1 MILSQ
6 FEEAVWH
13 RRGSDC
19 DIAEAWHHGG
29 EIVSAVEA
37 VLEFGEVAGYM
48 LVADGA
54 VSASDG
60 ALDVAEGGVD
70 PLEGRVQGGLATGSS
85 DDRLVGAAGVADPSE
100 AVQAVTDNGA
110 GGMEIALRQGRDF
123 GTAETLHAAQ
133 LQADWLALWCGFDRR
148 HDRRLARRTAAPL
161 AAVALPA
168 EIGIVDLDPSGQALC
183 GVPLHHRLHELV
195 LDLPGGGLGD
205 AKPAAQLNA
214 GDAALALS
222 EVVHGAKPSAQRHLG
237 RRENRSRDHGC
248 LPSTGGTLVKRP
260 GLDQAVMLP
269 CANRADKA
277 GWPAPA
283 HHRLPALI
291 LCSIKNSKLGPAA
304 PPLHSCAPALE
315 NTRRAVQQLLLPV
328 VDLVRMNPKCA
339 RQLGHRPVTLDRRQR
354 YLRLKR
360 RPVLLACLLH
370 VLLLRH
376 RRFLGAGLH
385 PSQLSPS
392 RGPAQS
398 AALRGPRGR
407 AADVGRPL
415 SS

>member
-13 RRGSDC
+13 RWGSHC

-70 PLEGRVQGGLATGSS
+70 PLEGRVQSGLATGSS
-85 DDRLVGAAGVADPSE
+85 DDRLVDTAGVADPSE

-148 HDRRLARRTAAPL
+148 HDRCLARRTAAPL
-161 AAVALPA
+161 AAIVPPA
-168 EIGIVDLDPSGQALC
+168 EIGVVDLDPSRQALC
-183 GVPLHHRLHELV
+183 GVPLHHRLHQLV
-195 LDLPGGGLGD
+195 LDLPGSGLGD

-222 EVVHGAKPSAQRHLG
+222 EVGTW
-237 RRENRSRDHGC
+237 RETKCTAAPWSPRKSFRRSRM
-248 LPSTGGTLVKRP
+248 S
-260 GLDQAVMLP
+260 AV
-269 CANRADKA
+269 
-277 GWPAPA
+277 
-283 HHRLPALI
+283 
-291 LCSIKNSKLGPAA
+291 
-304 PPLHSCAPALE
+304 
-315 NTRRAVQQLLLPV
+315 
-328 VDLVRMNPKCA
+328 
-339 RQLGHRPVTLDRRQR
+339 DRRR
-354 YLRLKR
+354 TGKA
-360 RPVLLACLLH
+360 PG
-370 VLLLRH
+370 
-376 RRFLGAGLH
+376 F
-385 PSQLSPS
+385 
-392 RGPAQS
+392 
-398 AALRGPRGR
+398 
-407 AADVGRPL
+407 
-415 SS
+415 